1 MDNLDKTKRSWVMSR
16 IKPQNTQPEKI
27 VRSIVHQMGYRFR
40 IHKTDLPGKPD
51 IVLPKY
57 RKIIFVNGCFWH
69 GHKNCLR
76 AKLPKSNNEFW
87 LKKIE
92 DNKRRDIN
100 NIEALRKLGWD
111 VLVIWQCE
119 IKNQIEIQQR
129 LKIFLNKI

>member
-1 MDNLDKTKRSWVMSR
+1 MSR